1 MSTLVS
7 MLDRPVYGYAE
18 ADRLLRLTPGTAKRW
33 INGYERA
40 GRQYAPVI
48 REKRTDSPWV
58 TWGEFVETRLLAE
71 FRSTIPMI
79 NLRPAV
85 QRLRDYFGKPNPLA
99 YARPFLSSEG
109 KNLLLRVQGESE
121 LDRELWIALPSEQSV
136 LLSPAATRFTRATH
150 FPDNSGPAE
159 YVIADPATP
168 EVQFHPD
175 MREGQPTVSGIRS
188 ETIADLVSAGEPV
201 PFVAQTYDLPIDA
214 VEQAMSYE
222 ATRRRAA

>member
-1 MSTLVS
+1 

-48 REKRTDSPWV
+48 RETRTDSSWV

-168 EVQFHPD
+168 DVRFHPD

-188 ETIADLVSAGEPV
+188 ETIADLVSAGEPI
-201 PFVAQTYDLPIDA
+201 PFVAQTYGLPIDA